1 MANASVYHVVPNDGQ
16 WAVKREGS
24 DRAIRVTADRSA
36 AVRDA
41 TTFVRNQAAG
51 RVVVHRADGAI
62 ETVHTYDTLPVRSGR
77 AWVHVLLSKPALALF
92 GTVFLVAVGWSL
104 RDRF

>member
-1 MANASVYHVVPNDGQ
+1 MANASVYHVVPNEGQ

-24 DRAIRVTADRSA
+24 DRAIRVDADRDN
-36 AVRDA
+36 VIRDA

-51 RVVVHRADGAI
+51 RVVIHRADGAI
-62 ETVHTYDTLPVRSGR
+62 ESVHTYDTLPVESGR
-77 AWVHVLLSKPALALF
+77 DWMQLVLSKPALALA

>member
-1 MANASVYHVVPNDGQ
+1 MANASVYHVVPNEGQ
-16 WAVKREGS
+16 WAVKREGT
-24 DRAIRVTADRSA
+24 DRAIRVNSDRDA
-36 AVRDA
+36 AIRDA

-51 RVVVHRADGAI
+51 RVVIHRADGAI
-62 ETVHTYDTLPVRSGR
+62 ETVHNYDTLPVESGR
-77 AWVHVLLSKPALALF
+77 DWMELVLSKPALALA